1 MIRKI
6 VITLTAVLGFLS
18 LAAAQNLKVSGTVTD
33 SEGYPLDGATVIVK
47 GTATGVSVGSDGR
60 YELKVTADAVLVAS
74 YLGYLTQELPVAG
87 EHTLNFVL
95 YEDTAYLDDVIVVAY
110 GSMSKSDF
118 TGSASQVSGDDIAQ
132 TSRES
137 VDKALVGK
145 MAGVRIASDSG
156 DPGSAGNV
164 QIRGVGS
171 ISAGT
176 APLYVVDGVV
186 MSSSTQSDLQ
196 VGYKSTGILNTLN
209 PEDIESVT
217 VLKDAAAASL
227 YGSRAANGVIII
239 TTKRGKQGKT
249 IVSYSGETG
258 ISEMAVKGAFAL
270 MNGPQFIQY
279 LKDAGNNAFAL
290 NPAYSYGYTGE

>member
-18 LAAAQNLKVSGTVTD
+18 LAAAQNLTVSGTVTD

-47 GTATGVSVGSDGR
+47 GTTTGVSVGSDGR

-95 YEDTAYLDDVIVVAY
+95 YEDTAYLDDVIIVAY

-132 TSRES
+132 ASRES

-176 APLYVVDGVV
+176 APLYVIDGVV

-227 YGSRAANGVIII
+227 
-239 TTKRGKQGKT
+239 
-249 IVSYSGETG
+249 
-258 ISEMAVKGAFAL
+258 
-270 MNGPQFIQY
+270 
-279 LKDAGNNAFAL
+279 
-290 NPAYSYGYTGE
+290 